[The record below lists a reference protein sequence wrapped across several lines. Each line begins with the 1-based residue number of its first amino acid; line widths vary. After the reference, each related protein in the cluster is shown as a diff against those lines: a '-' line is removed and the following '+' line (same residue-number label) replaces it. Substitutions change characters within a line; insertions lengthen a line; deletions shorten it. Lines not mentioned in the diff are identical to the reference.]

1 MSRPAPSLGPVTA
14 GTHEDY
20 AQVLDKASGDL
31 TTAAIATME
40 RELRWFHELD
50 AEHRS
55 WISLIAHAGIAQ
67 CAEWMR
73 TGTSALDVTGSVFGA
88 APRELTRHV
97 TLHQTVSMVK
107 TTIEVIERHIDDLFS
122 ADQAQEVRRQVSAY
136 AREVAFATADVY
148 ARAAESRGQWDARM
162 EALVVDAVVRGEP
175 EEVIRSRAAALG
187 WEAEGGVTVLV
198 GAAPPPAGAG
208 DEGVEEE
215 VRRRARVAG
224 MSTLTSVQLER
235 LVVLLGDV
243 ADLEHAA
250 EAVADAFGPGALVV
264 GPVVDHIAHAHRSAR
279 AALAGLRA
287 ARGWAGAPRPVH
299 ADDLLVERSLAGDG
313 HARRALVDMV
323 HTRLSGT
330 DPTLHGTLATFLEQG
345 ASVEAAARRLFVH
358 PNTVRY
364 RLRKVRDATGL
375 DPLNPRGAYTLRVGL
390 TLGGLLSVPDE
401 TRPRPSL

>member
-1 MSRPAPSLGPVTA
+1 MSEA
-14 GTHEDY
+14 THERY

-40 RELRWFHELD
+40 RDLDWFHELD

-73 TGTSALDVTGSVFGA
+73 TGAAPVDVTATVFGA
-88 APRELTRHV
+88 APRGLTRHV
-97 TLHQTVSMVK
+97 TLHQTVAMVR
-107 TTIEVIERHIDDLFS
+107 TTIEVIEQHATHLFGPEDVDD
-122 ADQAQEVRRQVSAY
+122 VRRELSSY

-187 WEAEGGVTVLV
+187 WETDGTVVVLV
-198 GAAPPPAGAG
+198 GAAPPAPTSG
-208 DEGVEEE
+208 EGGVVDD
-215 VRRRARVAG
+215 VRRRARAAEL
-224 MSTLTSVQLER
+224 STLTSVQLER
-235 LVVLLGDV
+235 LVVLLGGV
-243 ADLEHAA
+243 SDLHAA
-250 EAVADAFGPGALVV
+250 GAAVVDAFGSGAVVIGPG
-264 GPVVDHIAHAHRSAR
+264 VDHIAQAHRSAR

-287 ARGWAGAPRPVH
+287 ATGWVAAPRPVL

-313 HARRALVDMV
+313 HARRALVDGV
-323 HTRLSGT
+323 HTRLSES
-330 DPTLHGTLATFLEQG
+330 DPTLHTTLSTFLETG

-364 RLRKVRDATGL
+364 RLRKVREVTGL
-375 DPLNPRGAYTLRVGL
+375 EPLDPRGAYTLRVGL
-390 TLGGLLSVPDE
+390 TLGGLLMSPGE
-401 TRPRPSL
+401 QRRPPL

>member
-1 MSRPAPSLGPVTA
+1 MTS

-122 ADQAQEVRRQVSAY
+122 GDEAQEVRQQVSAY

-198 GAAPPPAGAG
+198 GSAPPPAGAG

-215 VRRRARVAG
+215 IRRRARVAG

-243 ADLEHAA
+243 ADLEDAA
-250 EAVADAFGPGALVV
+250 GAVADAFGPGALVV

-390 TLGGLLSVPDE
+390 TLGGLLSVSDE

>member
-1 MSRPAPSLGPVTA
+1 MTPETR
-14 GTHEDY
+14 ERY

-40 RELRWFHELD
+40 RDLEWFNELD

-67 CAEWMR
+67 CAEWLR
-73 TGTSALDVTGSVFGA
+73 TGASPLDVTATVFGA
-88 APRELTRHV
+88 APRALTRHV

-107 TTIEVIERHIDDLFS
+107 TTIEVIERHIEVLFP
-122 ADQAQEVRRQVSAY
+122 AEDALEVRRAVSTY

-187 WEAEGGVTVLV
+187 WEAEGRVTVLV
-198 GAAPPPAGAG
+198 GSAPPPTAG
-208 DEGVEEE
+208 DDGVVEE
-215 VRRRARVAG
+215 VRRRARGAG
-224 MSTLTSVQLER
+224 MATLTSVQLER

-243 ADLEHAA
+243 TDLQDAGAA
-250 EAVADAFGPGALVV
+250 VVDAFGEGAVV
-264 GPVVDHIAHAHRSAR
+264 IGPAVDHIAHAHRSAR

-287 ARGWAGAPRPVH
+287 ARGWPGAPRPVR

-313 HARRALVDMV
+313 HARRTLVDLV
-323 HTRLSGT
+323 HTRLADT
-330 DPTLHGTLATFLEQG
+330 DPTLHSTLTTFLELG

-364 RLRKVRDATGL
+364 RLRKVREATGL

-390 TLGGLLSVPDE
+390 TLGGLLTAPDE
-401 TRPRPSL
+401 ARIHRQL